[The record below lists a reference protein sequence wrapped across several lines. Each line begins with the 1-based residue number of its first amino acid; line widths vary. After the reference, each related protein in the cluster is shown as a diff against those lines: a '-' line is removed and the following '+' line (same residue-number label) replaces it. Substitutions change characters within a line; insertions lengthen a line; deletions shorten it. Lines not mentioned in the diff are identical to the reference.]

1 MVKRQAGIWIL
12 KKRIKL
18 LFIFLS
24 ATGER
29 IFSELV
35 AVSNADISVLFI
47 QQEIGTFGG
56 APSEGGL
63 EAPQGPP
70 PKDEILLFFLL
81 Y

>member
-1 MVKRQAGIWIL
+1 MH
-12 KKRIKL
+12 
-18 LFIFLS
+18 
-24 ATGER
+24 
-29 IFSELV
+29 FSELV
-35 AVSNADISVLFI
+35 AISNADISVLFI

-70 PKDEILLFFLL
+70 PQKDEILLFFLL